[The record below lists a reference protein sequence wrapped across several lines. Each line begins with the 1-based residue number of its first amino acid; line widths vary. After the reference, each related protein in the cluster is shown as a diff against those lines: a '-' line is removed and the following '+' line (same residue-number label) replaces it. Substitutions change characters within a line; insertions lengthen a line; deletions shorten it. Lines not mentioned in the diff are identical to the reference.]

1 MKTVHLLCSYT
12 KLYQQ
17 QRHLKAKQSPE
28 KKKQQFEVRWSDS
41 KPPSLQMNNLDN
53 YLPWWNI
60 FISAAII
67 FLLRWWEWGESAE
80 EAGKTAITVS
90 ILLHNICFKK
100 NEGNILGQVC
110 NTRKESYCIQMAVS
124 KNHLFKGVRSG
135 ILRRKESLPLSIQL
149 VLFSTAFGK
158 WHHLP
163 ECNIWTIQT
172 TASKR
177 TNHLLTDS
185 KLNSKRQQPSQRD
198 VISQT

>member
-1 MKTVHLLCSYT
+1 MKTVYLLCSYI

-110 NTRKESYCIQMAVS
+110 NTRKESYCMKMAVS

-135 ILRRKESLPLSIQL
+135 ILRRKETPSSQHTAGVVFNCLWKMTPLARMQHMNYIDNCFQEDKSP
-149 VLFSTAFGK
+149 FNR
-158 WHHLP
+158 
-163 ECNIWTIQT
+163 EQT
-172 TASKR
+172 E
-177 TNHLLTDS
+177 L
-185 KLNSKRQQPSQRD
+185 
-198 VISQT
+198 